1 MDMARGVEDGPPGP
15 LTPRQAEVLAYLYE
29 TTRDTGIQPSCA
41 EVAARFGLANR
52 TGVECHLAALE
63 RKGWLLRPGHGR
75 GRAFVLLRKPDGAT
89 FRGFSDKQDN
99 E

>member
-1 MDMARGVEDGPPGP
+1 MTTAPAAPGP

-29 TTRDTGIQPSCA
+29 TTRDRGVQPSCA

-63 RKGWLLRPGHGR
+63 RKGWLLRPGRGR
-75 GRAFVLLRKPDGAT
+75 GRAFVLLRAPSGAAFTGFLDKPT
-89 FRGFSDKQDN
+89 
-99 E
+99 EEP